1 MGSIEDANTE
11 SRDSIDSPVAVPE
24 SWSQSRQQ
32 SSQHATVHR
41 SPGNNLPSC
50 RSPPIQTSNNPSVMP
65 EIAHCCSHSRR
76 SGRRHTDPLTP
87 NNHRAAIL
95 SRYIQTTLLPS
106 CHHPS
111 HSMQQS
117 SHHATVHRSTDNNP
131 PTIPPS
137 IAPVNN
143 PPSLPESQSMPQSS
157 CPKSPIVVAS
167 RGVGGRHGD
176 STHAKQCS
184 PRAAILSPSIQAT
197 LLPSCHHP
205 AHSRQQSSHRA
216 AVSRSRNPCHSPR
229 ARNRPFNDCCG
240 NSRRLMTATM
250 TTSRNPCPVQL
261 Q

>member
-11 SRDSIDSPVAVPE
+11 SRDSIDSPVVVPE

-32 SSQHATVHR
+32 SQHATVHR

-50 RSPPIQTSNNPSVMP
+50 RSPPSQKSNNPSVMP

-95 SRYIQTTLLPS
+95 SRYIQTTILPS

-131 PTIPPS
+131 PTMPPS
-137 IAPVNN
+137 IAPGNN
-143 PPSLPESQSMPQSS
+143 PPTAPQS
-157 CPKSPIVVAS
+157 PGVAIHATVLVPEIAHS
-167 RGVGGRHGD
+167 MIAAAIRGVGGRHD
-176 STHAKQCS
+176 DPTHAKQS
-184 PRAAILSPSIQAT
+184 SHRAAILSPSIQAT
-197 LLPSCHHP
+197 IIPSCRNPVRIIQAAILPSCHHP
-205 AHSRQQSSHRA
+205 LTPLYLPTA
-216 AVSRSRNPCHSPR
+216 
-229 ARNRPFNDCCG
+229 
-240 NSRRLMTATM
+240 RRLMTATM